1 MADYYDLIS
10 PRKGKDD
17 KTRWHRVGAAFPDK
31 NGGDAFNLVFDSLP
45 LPDAEGRVALRMS
58 RPLPKEGDGGGYQQR
73 QASRAAAEDYRRAK
87 EEPPRGGGRPSGYSL
102 DDDIPFAPEVRG

>member
-17 KTRWHRVGAAFPDK
+17 KTRWHRVGAAFADK

-58 RPLPKEGDGGGYQQR
+58 RPLPKDGDGGGYQQR
-73 QASRAAAEDYRRAK
+73 Q
-87 EEPPRGGGRPSGYSL
+87 PPRDTARQAPPQAQVGGSGRYDVG
-102 DDDIPFAPEVRG
+102 DDEIPF